1 MLTILVVSMLVAPG
15 YQGTSTSAPQAV
27 AVVDGSR
34 TPEAIPEWLAWEGG
48 FQTLLLVSARRDSN
62 FTSDLRQALSE
73 DEMAVLQRAAEQHR
87 AAHTRASES
96 AGRLR
101 QKLAADPSRRQAVA
115 DELHAVNLQ
124 YRRAVLAARDEA
136 LGRLRGPA
144 QSAVLAWID
153 EVRTTIKFTVP
164 KSELE
169 QFRMPQ

>member
-15 YQGTSTSAPQAV
+15 HQGSTNAPEAV

-34 TPEAIPEWLAWEGG
+34 TPEAIPEWLAWESG
-48 FQTLLLVSARRDSN
+48 FQTLLLVSDRPDSN
-62 FTSDLRQALSE
+62 FTSDLRQTLSE
-73 DEMAVLQRAAEQHR
+73 AEMELLQRAAEQQR

-144 QSAVLAWID
+144 QSAVLAWIG